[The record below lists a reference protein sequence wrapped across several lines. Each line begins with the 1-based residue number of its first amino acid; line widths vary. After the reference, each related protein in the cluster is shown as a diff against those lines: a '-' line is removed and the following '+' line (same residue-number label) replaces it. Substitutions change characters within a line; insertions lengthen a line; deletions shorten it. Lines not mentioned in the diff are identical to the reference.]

1 MTLPKSTYGRPRC
14 AGWGREPAG
23 EGGPRKVWASAS
35 GGAQGLLVPGDV
47 PVAAEL
53 PALLRE
59 MRDLLEAEPFVQC
72 DRGRVR
78 QRDAGV
84 CPMDVLAE
92 QRGKQAPVQPRAH
105 ATTDRLARDVDADL
119 DRRLVC
125 GLGPEATAGRVA
137 DDASIRDRDHHAIP
151 AASAVVAEPLLPPL
165 QRGRLQIECGVRLD
179 NVLVVDIVERPKV
192 VLRRGSHHYIDRPER
207 AAHGLRVHAR
217 QSMASTGAWCE
228 QD

>member
-1 MTLPKSTYGRPRC
+1 MTLPNRSTVGPGARVGGGSPRE
-14 AGWGREPAG
+14 RE
-23 EGGPRKVWASAS
+23 GPERGASAS

-125 GLGPEATAGRVA
+125 G
-137 DDASIRDRDHHAIP
+137 
-151 AASAVVAEPLLPPL
+151 
-165 QRGRLQIECGVRLD
+165 
-179 NVLVVDIVERPKV
+179 
-192 VLRRGSHHYIDRPER
+192 
-207 AAHGLRVHAR
+207 
-217 QSMASTGAWCE
+217 
-228 QD
+228 